1 MEANTVDLTLAA
13 LFTAGGAVMAA
24 AVVRQLIEVLKV
36 AFPAIDARVSGAS
49 LAFILSLVLYA
60 LAYVAVGARDAE
72 GIFLAFL
79 SWIACAVAAVG
90 INSTVDH
97 VQEIR
102 SGGG

>member
-1 MEANTVDLTLAA
+1 MDLTLAA
-13 LFTAGGAVMAA
+13 LFTAGGAVAAA
-24 AVVRQLIEVLKV
+24 AVIRQLIEVLKV
-36 AFPAIDARVSGAS
+36 AFPALDARLSGAS
-49 LAFILSLVLYA
+49 LSFILSLVLYS
-60 LAYVAVGARDAE
+60 LAWAAVGARSPE

>member
-1 MEANTVDLTLAA
+1 MDVNLTLAA
-13 LFTAGGAVMAA
+13 LFTAGGAVAAA
-24 AVVRQLIEVLKV
+24 AVVRQLIELLKV
-36 AFPAIDARVSGAS
+36 AFPALDARMSGATM
-49 LAFILSLVLYA
+49 AFLLSLLLYVLA
-60 LAYVAVGARDAE
+60 WAAVGGRDAE

-97 VQEIR
+97 VREVR